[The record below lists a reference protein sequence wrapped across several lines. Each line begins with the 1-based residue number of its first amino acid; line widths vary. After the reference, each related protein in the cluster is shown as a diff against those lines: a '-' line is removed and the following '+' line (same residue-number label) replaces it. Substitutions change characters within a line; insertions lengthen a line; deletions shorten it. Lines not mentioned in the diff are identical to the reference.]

1 MKKLLNNAKP
11 GLYLSLAAAA
21 VALLGSIAYVIIYM
35 ATAGAEVDRVFSWLV
50 FGLVLGGAVVTVLGE
65 WFDFPFTPILG
76 GACFA
81 VAFAKHMEATAYPL
95 ADVLTGVPFFGGNAT
110 LAIAFAAVFG
120 VAALLN
126 IVAAFMDHRKKA

>member
-11 GLYLSLAAAA
+11 GLYLSLAAA
-21 VALLGSIAYVIIYM
+21 VIALVGSIAYVIIYM

-120 VAALLN
+120 VAAVLN
-126 IVAAFMDHRKKA
+126 VVAAFMDHRKKA

>member
-21 VALLGSIAYVIIYM
+21 IALLGSIAYVIIYM

-81 VAFAKHMEATAYPL
+81 VAFAYHMTETAYPL

>member
-65 WFDFPFTPILG
+65 WFEFPFTPILG